1 MSRRV
6 YTYTDLTRL
15 TENDYFR
22 ELSKCPQITISAD
35 LRKGLVGKVGLE
47 RAREVIKT
55 DGSLMITEFQNLFNA
70 IDEEWNSEQTRF
82 KQTIL
87 ISEFLRNKIV
97 KNSENEKMRR
107 WLTGCIRNESSI
119 LKSIRFLEQ
128 AFVRP
133 EDFNPHD
140 NNNLKLFIEIWK
152 YLIEKDQEIN
162 NYREKFN
169 RLTTKEAWEPI
180 LNKAFMN
187 KEAGGASAIVFH
199 GFYCFTP
206 TQDNIIRLLE
216 EAGYNIY
223 FLIPYDARYPFVYKI
238 WDNTYS
244 KENGFPNRSEWIM
257 GKADREDVY
266 GEIFEGKHDCAL
278 PNKVNIQEYASVT
291 EFVND
296 VKKIQK
302 DGYSLYSASE
312 NNVNDILK
320 DYFPEE
326 YGERKILAYPVGQ
339 FIDVLNSLWD
349 DDKQTV
355 ILTEDNLI
363 ECFSSGWLSL
373 GGVSGKQYLQDLMY
387 LLPFFEG
394 CNTISEWRNRIQFYD
409 ETRKN
414 AVEAFRGKPDED
426 PAISRWQEVIEN
438 PLGNFSMFSVEE
450 KKANIII
457 ALIKQVL
464 SMAETLFDSKSS
476 VKISEQLK
484 KLDDILQQHEI
495 SDELY
500 DEERSLVKDIFE
512 KLDQAD
518 IYEEKFRPADIS
530 RAITL
535 FINGKLGDEEVDR
548 ERIGLVKPLY
558 FIEPEGIKNLSRA
571 HICFCDVD
579 STPGKPSDYPWPL
592 SEEIL
597 QECYDKT
604 KNPLIN
610 DLCRLNGF
618 RDLCNRYFFYSGMK
632 NKAVCISWV
641 KSVND
646 QPKEHSPYITLLC
659 HAAGLEVNPSKQKSI
674 TYSRVANTSYGQ
686 GRTEG
691 YERDKAPK
699 NTIKEARMDYALCP
713 MKYVLGYVLEK
724 RPVYQSDFQQNYALN
739 ALISAIYDL
748 AKDKGVSVDQVYKN
762 VIALFPYMRKSEK
775 RQVYDYLS
783 YDRNEED
790 MDYQH
795 RSECGG
801 LYYTDERLKICNP
814 NQDVRDIVIGRFGKL
829 ATPDG
834 RKDMNLY
841 EELAA
846 SSDEEKR
853 GKKDMV
859 KMSCIFC
866 PHSEYCRNAIYAQ
879 DQESYYD

>member
-394 CNTISEWRNRIQFYD
+394 CNTISEWRNRIQLYD

-426 PAISRWQEVIEN
+426 P
-438 PLGNFSMFSVEE
+438 
-450 KKANIII
+450 
-457 ALIKQVL
+457 
-464 SMAETLFDSKSS
+464 
-476 VKISEQLK
+476 
-484 KLDDILQQHEI
+484 
-495 SDELY
+495 
-500 DEERSLVKDIFE
+500 
-512 KLDQAD
+512 
-518 IYEEKFRPADIS
+518 
-530 RAITL
+530 
-535 FINGKLGDEEVDR
+535 
-548 ERIGLVKPLY
+548 
-558 FIEPEGIKNLSRA
+558 EGA
-571 HICFCDVD
+571 C
-579 STPGKPSDYPWPL
+579 
-592 SEEIL
+592 
-597 QECYDKT
+597 
-604 KNPLIN
+604 
-610 DLCRLNGF
+610 
-618 RDLCNRYFFYSGMK
+618 
-632 NKAVCISWV
+632 
-641 KSVND
+641 
-646 QPKEHSPYITLLC
+646 
-659 HAAGLEVNPSKQKSI
+659 
-674 TYSRVANTSYGQ
+674 
-686 GRTEG
+686 
-691 YERDKAPK
+691 
-699 NTIKEARMDYALCP
+699 
-713 MKYVLGYVLEK
+713 
-724 RPVYQSDFQQNYALN
+724 
-739 ALISAIYDL
+739 
-748 AKDKGVSVDQVYKN
+748 
-762 VIALFPYMRKSEK
+762 
-775 RQVYDYLS
+775 
-783 YDRNEED
+783 
-790 MDYQH
+790 
-795 RSECGG
+795 
-801 LYYTDERLKICNP
+801 
-814 NQDVRDIVIGRFGKL
+814 
-829 ATPDG
+829 
-834 RKDMNLY
+834 
-841 EELAA
+841 
-846 SSDEEKR
+846 
-853 GKKDMV
+853 
-859 KMSCIFC
+859 
-866 PHSEYCRNAIYAQ
+866 
-879 DQESYYD
+879 